1 MKTEKKIAMKKATKF
16 IVYLM
21 ILWGCSINDRI
32 EEDEVS
38 KQKFVSLFRQNRAV
52 EPDLFEGLTFEYLF
66 IFKPYYPKD
75 LIEDEVETSILGIPL
90 EKHNSSEDQSL
101 VLFKSKE
108 GMLSYFY
115 VPITEI
121 DFSELTRR
129 KFNQNELFFEVEESS
144 ISNRKLK
151 VKEVKM

>member
-1 MKTEKKIAMKKATKF
+1 MF
-16 IVYLM
+16 LS
-21 ILWGCSINDRI
+21 GCSIHDRI

-38 KQKFVSLFRQNRAV
+38 KQKFVSLFRQNGAV
-52 EPDLFEGLTFEYLF
+52 DPDLLECLTFEYLF

-75 LIEDEVETSILGIPL
+75 LVEDEVETSILGIPL
-90 EKHNSSEDQSL
+90 EKHNSSEDHSL

-108 GMLSYFY
+108 GKLSYFY

-121 DFSELTRR
+121 DFSELIKR

-144 ISNRKLK
+144 MPNRKLRA
-151 VKEVKM
+151 KELKI